1 MPAQSAEQA
10 PSLNRTTRP
19 LHRFRNAVAMG
30 IVLALNAN
38 AALGATVYKWVDA
51 QGVVHLSIDKPPK
64 GVKYEQ
70 ISVASASS
78 RTTATRPSSA
88 SAGSRATA
96 ATPAQVAQR
105 SAVLS
110 SLENRECVIALES
123 LDRMTSGSQPTSA
136 AEIRRVQQTADR
148 NCSTDPATRQQ
159 QEAMAARL
167 RVANSPSCVQARNLL
182 ADMLDGGAGFTRE
195 QLRLQQ
201 RFVDE
206 HCTSPIR

>member
-1 MPAQSAEQA
+1 MSASSSA
-10 PSLNRTTRP
+10 RFPSLLVALSLLCTVVP
-19 LHRFRNAVAMG
+19 APAAV
-30 IVLALNAN
+30 
-38 AALGATVYKWVDA
+38 VYKWVDKD
-51 QGVVHLSIDKPPK
+51 GTVHLSIDKPPP
-64 GVKYEQ
+64 GVKFERLN
-70 ISVASASS
+70 VASTPSRASGAS
-78 RTTATRPSSA
+78 R
-88 SAGSRATA
+88 AGSSGTPHGSA

-110 SLENRECVIALES
+110 SLENRECVIAIEA

-148 NCSTDPATRQQ
+148 NCSADPATRQQ

-195 QLRLQQ
+195 QVRLQQ

-206 HCTSPIR
+206 HCTSPVR